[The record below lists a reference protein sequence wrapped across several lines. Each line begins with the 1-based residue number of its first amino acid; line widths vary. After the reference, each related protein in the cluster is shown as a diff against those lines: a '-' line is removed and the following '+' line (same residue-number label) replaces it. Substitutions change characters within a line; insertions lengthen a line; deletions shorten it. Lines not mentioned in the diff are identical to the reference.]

1 MPQVFIYTDESNNG
15 QRPNYTR
22 YYTRCCRKFAGK
34 YHSQTYGL
42 VAWHWMNQIKTWQ
55 IRVGLWMTKASSCQ
69 DGKHYQKHHMHRK
82 NRIAAP
88 VEGLVSRT
96 IVHAK
101 NTTFCVQI
109 YATVKDNVK
118 RDLFKF
124 MSHDFC

>member
-1 MPQVFIYTDESNNG
+1 
-15 QRPNYTR
+15 
-22 YYTRCCRKFAGK
+22 
-34 YHSQTYGL
+34 
-42 VAWHWMNQIKTWQ
+42 
-55 IRVGLWMTKASSCQ
+55 
-69 DGKHYQKHHMHRK
+69 MHRK

-101 NTTFCVQI
+101 NTTFCCVQI

>member
-1 MPQVFIYTDESNNG
+1 
-15 QRPNYTR
+15 
-22 YYTRCCRKFAGK
+22 
-34 YHSQTYGL
+34 
-42 VAWHWMNQIKTWQ
+42 
-55 IRVGLWMTKASSCQ
+55 
-69 DGKHYQKHHMHRK
+69 MHRK